1 MSAVCPI
8 YVVLGKRLNANQ
20 LTLEGKSRVDGLISA
35 LQCHENTAARVVFCG
50 ALLSVRRCLKQ
61 SECMSI
67 LSNVANN

>member
-35 LQCHENTAARVVFCG
+35 LQCHENTAARVV
-50 ALLSVRRCLKQ
+50 
-61 SECMSI
+61 
-67 LSNVANN
+67 

>member
-35 LQCHENTAARVVFCG
+35 LQCHEIRRHEWSFAG